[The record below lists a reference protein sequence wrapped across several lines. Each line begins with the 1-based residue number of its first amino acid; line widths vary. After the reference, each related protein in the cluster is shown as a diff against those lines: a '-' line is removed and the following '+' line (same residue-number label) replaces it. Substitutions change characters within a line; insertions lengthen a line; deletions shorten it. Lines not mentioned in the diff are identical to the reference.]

1 MTSNFERVAWGLA
14 LLAFLPAL
22 TVMSGFLVAAAIAAG
37 ILTLFYGGRYTFR
50 IYEQQNV
57 GKKAGNWDMNSKL
70 NGGKT
75 ARTGGE
81 SRWPN
86 SSRSSSR

>member
-70 NGGKT
+70 NGGKDGKDWG
-75 ARTGGE
+75 RK
-81 SRWPN
+81 
-86 SSRSSSR
+86 